1 VVERAPSGRVQKLE
15 IVTNLGPVQLEKDEI
30 VRVLSAPRSLLFY
43 LDPIYAPAQGD
54 GAAVLTGYRFVG
66 GGWGH
71 GVGLSQTGS
80 YRLGRMGWSYGRIL
94 QFYYPGTTL
103 QPIHAGL
110 TLWSDPQAATTA
122 SNPFD

>member
-1 VVERAPSGRVQKLE
+1 
-15 IVTNLGPVQLEKDEI
+15 LGPVRLEKDEI

-54 GAAVLTGYRFVG
+54 APPTLTGYRFVG

-80 YRLGRMGWSYGRIL
+80 YRLGQMGWNYGRIL

-103 QPIHAGL
+103 QPIHGGL
-110 TLWSDPQAATTA
+110 TLWSDPRATTTPN
-122 SNPFD
+122 NPPN